1 MSYFLVQNVPWLFF
15 SPVVVGSQPLARC
28 NEACPANGLMIADRP
43 ELADPV
49 GSGMAWG
56 VLVLATA
63 TIVVLV
69 FRLVTA
75 SRPRRRALLP
85 VYVPALMLTVP
96 ILVYRGLAPVVG
108 DFSPDT
114 L

>member
-1 MSYFLVQNVPWLFF
+1 
-15 SPVVVGSQPLARC
+15 
-28 NEACPANGLMIADRP
+28 MIADRP

-56 VLVLATA
+56 ALALATA

-96 ILVYRGLAPVVG
+96 VLVYRGLAAGVVRLQPG
-108 DFSPDT
+108 PW
-114 L
+114 